1 MIKEIKYNGYTAQP
15 SEYICEDGDL
25 SLSLGCI
32 PDNGSLVPMLPPKVL
47 LTLEGKEDVIYF
59 HKTTRIKHYIVYS
72 ADTGSVKAINA
83 DDERETWNLGTLEG
97 VTAMSSIGNTL
108 VAIYTDGLFYWL
120 WKDDAYHALGTHLPE
135 LPVTFGLQYDWV
147 QGDKFEVEYGGHSL
161 MYDSSQ
167 YDSPFCNPYDTT
179 SSVGGAS
186 NDNYITARVLG
197 QANKF
202 ISEQATGKGRFLY
215 PFLVR
220 YAFRMYDGSYTM
232 TSAPVLMPCVTGCSP
247 LPLVVDRSY
256 NGNKDSHGYYE
267 AWKCKITAPVFD
279 LVYKV
284 LDKDAIDRLKEWGDV
299 IKSVDI
305 FISKPVYTYDQNG
318 TIKNNV
324 PTTTID
330 WSVYGH
336 DNAKTTGYVISK
348 AKDRIDTYAADLP
361 SSALANETKRAFLT
375 PLPARTTDA
384 VISDIRTTGNFYLLK
399 SYRLDELQTELTKV
413 DIEDDYLQSLVNR
426 TQLPSDDYD
435 SHDTIMPSSVFAYN
449 QRLSLSGISKS
460 LFEGFDPQCLTT
472 YLTEGQ
478 VVKNIWVYIKQDEKD
493 VIVKREASGTV
504 YGPIIYM
511 YYPNANAY
519 KAVIEYYQ
527 YNEPWDRT
535 EYYPNANVDKEV
547 IEYYPYD
554 DPWNRTVYAV
564 YNLSEHGLLSGAYCF
579 DGFNYPEYTSMA
591 APEETAKVVS
601 QLSKVY
607 TSQVSNPYFFPLSG
621 INTVGTGEIRGICA
635 AARPLSQGQFGQF
648 PLYCFSTDGVWA
660 MEVSNTGT
668 YRAVQPISRDVCVN
682 ADSITQLDTSVLFV
696 TDRGVMHIAGAETEC
711 LSDVLDTADPFDI
724 QSLTKGKE
732 IVNIYNKLS
741 DRDISDDFA
750 ILPFR
755 TFLDG
760 CRIVYDYSHQH
771 IIIAN
776 KSCTYAYV
784 YSARS
789 RSWGMM
795 LLPDKISHGINSY
808 PDALAMD
815 DNHHLVSFSVYGDN
829 TESYLLV
836 TRPLKLDNP
845 DILKTVDTVIQR
857 GNMKDAC
864 QVLYGSRDL
873 ISWHLIWSSA
883 DRYLRGFAGTPYKY
897 FRIAV
902 IGSLSD
908 GETLSGCT
916 IQYYLR
922 QTDQPR

>member
-15 SEYICEDGDL
+15 SGYICEDGDL

-32 PDNGSLVPMLPPKVL
+32 PDNGSLVPLLPPKVL
-47 LTLEGKEDVIYF
+47 LTLEEGEDVVYI

-147 QGDKFEVEYGGHSL
+147 QGDEFEVEYGGHSL

-167 YDSPFCNPYDTT
+167 YDSPFCNPYDTKST
-179 SSVGGAS
+179 VGGVS

-202 ISEQATGKGRFLY
+202 VSEQATGKGRFLY

-256 NGNKDSHGYYE
+256 DNNKKNLFDDGRGYYK

-305 FISKPVYTYDQNG
+305 FISKPIYTYDQNG

-348 AKDRIDTYAADLP
+348 AKDRIDTYAEDLP
-361 SSALANETKRAFLT
+361 NSALATETKRSFLT
-375 PLPARTTDA
+375 PLPARTADA
-384 VISDIRTTGNFYLLK
+384 VVSDIRTTGNFFLLK
-399 SYRLDELQTELTKV
+399 SYRLEELRTELTKV
-413 DIEDDYLQSLVNR
+413 DVEDDYLQSLVNR

-435 SHDTIMPSSVFAYN
+435 SHDTIIPSSVFAYN
-449 QRLSLSGISKS
+449 QRLNLSGISKS
-460 LFEGFDPQCLTT
+460 LFEGFDAQCLTT

-478 VVKNIWVYIKQDEKD
+478 IVKNIWVYIRQDEKD
-493 VIVKREASGTV
+493 VIVKREVSGTV

-527 YNEPWDRT
+527 YN
-535 EYYPNANVDKEV
+535 
-547 IEYYPYD
+547 

-564 YNLSEHGLLSGAYCF
+564 YNLSEHGLLSGAYYF
-579 DGFNYPEYTSMA
+579 DGFNYPKYTSMT
-591 APEETAKVVS
+591 APQETSRVVS

-607 TSQVSNPYFFPLSG
+607 TSAVNNPYFFPLSG

-648 PLYCFSTDGVWA
+648 PLYCFSTDGIWA
-660 MEVSNTGT
+660 LEVSDTGT
-668 YRAVQPISRDVCVN
+668 YRARQPISRDVCVN
-682 ADSITQLDTSVLFV
+682 AQSITQLDTSVLFA
-696 TDRGVMHIAGAETEC
+696 TDRGIMHISGAETEC
-711 LSDVLDTADPFDI
+711 LSDVLDTVAPFDI
-724 QSLTKGKE
+724 QSFTKGKE
-732 IVNIYNKLS
+732 MIAVYNKALGS
-741 DRDISDDFA
+741 E
-750 ILPFR
+750 ILPDNFTVQPFR
-755 TFLDG
+755 TFLDD
-760 CRIVYDYSHQH
+760 CRIVYDYPHQH

-776 KSCTYAYV
+776 KSCSYAYV

-815 DNHHLVSFSVYGDN
+815 DNHHLVSFSVYGDT

-864 QVLYGSRDL
+864 QALYGSRDL

-883 DRYLRGFAGTPYKY
+883 DRCLRGFAGTPYKY

-908 GETLSGCT
+908 GETLNGCT
-916 IQYYLR
+916 IQYYPR